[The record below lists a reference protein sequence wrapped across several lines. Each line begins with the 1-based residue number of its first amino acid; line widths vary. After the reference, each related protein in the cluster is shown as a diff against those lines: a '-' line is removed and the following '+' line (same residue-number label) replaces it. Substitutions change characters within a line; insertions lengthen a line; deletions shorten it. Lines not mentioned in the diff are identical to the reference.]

1 MAAFGSVPK
10 DEACD
15 LKEIFTN
22 YKIRKEGKKKKILGE
37 GEKRIEE
44 NQIFS
49 ECVFFLI

>member
-22 YKIRKEGKKKKILGE
+22 YKIRKEGKKKKFWE
-37 GEKRIEE
+37 KERRESKRIRS
-44 NQIFS
+44 FPS
-49 ECVFFLI
+49 VYFF